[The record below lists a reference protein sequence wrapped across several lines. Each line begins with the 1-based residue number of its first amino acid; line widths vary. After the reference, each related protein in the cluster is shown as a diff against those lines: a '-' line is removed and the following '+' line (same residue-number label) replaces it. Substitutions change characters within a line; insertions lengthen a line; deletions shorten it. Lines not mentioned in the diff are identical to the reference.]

1 MKVRVVYRSRGWG
14 RVRPIFHVRLDGE
27 YIIIIG
33 NMRFRC
39 TLKRHAFKVKKKGA
53 VYTYYGS
60 TVDCR
65 RCRQLCETLRSA
77 RPKEVEVVKPLPMS
91 WKKGA

>member
-1 MKVRVVYRSRGWG
+1 MKVGVTYRSRGWG
-14 RVRPIFHVRLDGE
+14 RTRPVFRARLSGE

-33 NMRFRC
+33 SMRYKC
-39 TLKRHAFKVKKKGA
+39 TLRQYIFTVKKKGA

-65 RCRQLCETLRSA
+65 KCRQLCGTLRSV
-77 RPKEVEVVKPLPMS
+77 RPKEVEVVKPLPMP
-91 WKKGA
+91 WKER